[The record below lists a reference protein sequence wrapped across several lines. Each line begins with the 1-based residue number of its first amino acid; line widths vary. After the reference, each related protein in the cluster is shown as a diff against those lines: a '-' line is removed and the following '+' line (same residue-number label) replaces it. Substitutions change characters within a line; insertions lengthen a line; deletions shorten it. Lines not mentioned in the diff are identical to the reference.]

1 MDHEHPNMLHFG
13 VFFRRGSPEPLL
25 DLLKGLGTSKNVK
38 INHWAKGACHKA
50 PVLSHGIRL

>member
-1 MDHEHPNMLHFG
+1 MLHFG

-38 INHWAKGACHKA
+38 INHWAKVACHKA